1 MTNVSFASTIEEVI
15 VSLPSLV
22 AEAEGTLPRCKGASM
37 THPSRPIAIL
47 ASAAGL
53 ALAPF
58 AVAACGGGGATAS
71 TTPPTSTT
79 PPKVSTPP
87 TSVGTA
93 STTLGTI
100 LVDSQGRTLYLFTHD
115 AGSTSMCTGAC
126 AAAWPPLLANGTPT
140 ATAGAMASLLG
151 TTKRAEGTTQ
161 VTYNGHPLY
170 RFVKDVSPGET
181 NGEGV
186 VAFGGSWFLV
196 TAAGNK
202 SAPAPKPQAPKPASE
217 PVAPKPAPEPEA
229 PKPAPTPAPVP
240 KAERP
245 AEGGIPQNDGGD
257 GDADNNGGPSD
268 GDGNQ

>member
-1 MTNVSFASTIEEVI
+1 
-15 VSLPSLV
+15 
-22 AEAEGTLPRCKGASM
+22 M
-37 THPSRPIAIL
+37 THPSRPVAIL

-58 AVAACGGGGATAS
+58 AVAACGGGGATA
-71 TTPPTSTT
+71 STT

-115 AGSTSMCTGAC
+115 AGSTSMCVRAC
-126 AAAWPPLLANGTPT
+126 AAAWPPLVANGTPT
-140 ATAGAMASLLG
+140 AAAGAMASLLG
-151 TTKRAEGTTQ
+151 TTRRADGTTQ

-170 RFVKDVSPGET
+170 RFVKDVRPGQT

-202 SAPAPKPQAPKPASE
+202 AGQASSNASRSHEAAPAPKPQAPKPASE

-229 PKPAPTPAPVP
+229 PKPAPKPAPVP
-240 KAERP
+240 KAEPP